1 MNGEDTRPR
10 RRAATVHDYNYD
22 FNNSHGVM
30 DWAMMETSTGATKRK
45 SSMAGA
51 MPCLGDSKWQDWVS
65 W

>member
-30 DWAMMETSTGATKRK
+30 DWAMMETSTGATK
-45 SSMAGA
+45 GNHQ
-51 MPCLGDSKWQDWVS
+51 WQELCHA
-65 W
+65 